1 VVLCVVMLVAV
12 WFSGMIVLLLCGCF
26 AGGAVG
32 SVVLYSVCV
41 VVWSCAGAGVVWC
54 GVVWLFASDFLLFHR
69 CGAFLVVIWRL
80 ASYCCLGVL
89 SIGG

>member
-32 SVVLYSVCV
+32 SVVLYSVYV
-41 VVWSCAGAGVVWC
+41 VVWSCAGVVWC
-54 GVVWLFASDFLLFHR
+54 GVVL
-69 CGAFLVVIWRL
+69 CGYLPVTF
-80 ASYCCLGVL
+80 CCFTGVAP
-89 SIGG
+89 SWW